1 GPSTRNAGAPVW
13 VGRSVKVRIAA
24 EELMVRADLPIRPD
38 DEEVGEL
45 RGGDESGRRLETDR
59 GGVRRRHCH
68 DAILLKLAVHALVAD
83 VEVRLVFRERPADRR
98 DHIIQTRIRLA
109 YIRSQ
114 EERARDEGLAP
125 EEIAGRA
132 MKLIRAGRRDR
143 VVDDA

>member
-45 RGGDESGRRLETDR
+45 RGGDESGRRRETER

-68 DAILLKLAVHALVAD
+68 DAVLLELAVHALVAD
-83 VEVRLVFRERPADRR
+83 VEVRPVFHKRPAERR
-98 DHIIQTRIRLA
+98 GYIIQARVRLA
-109 YIRSQ
+109 YLGSQ
-114 EERARDEGLAP
+114 EERARD
-125 EEIAGRA
+125 GRSSRPRHETYSCRTA
-132 MKLIRAGRRDR
+132 
-143 VVDDA
+143 